1 MNETEKTSD
10 IVNTTDCLEA
20 VNAFKG
26 LKNFLFFIVLICLL
40 LSGAFFWLD
49 QLGYIDKTAC
59 VCGPGQGVCP
69 GSVCPQAA
77 CAKAACTA
85 VGAGTTGSAPDVSQ
99 TIEAQAELATE
110 QVGAELDQ
118 PAESAGAAKGGEA
131 GVKETTSRLNFT
143 LKCRQA
149 CFLIRACNFIL
160 IIAAMLYCL
169 ALLMSLKISLV
180 GRLGGINHIC
190 RAFILS
196 LFGLVLLLPWQ
207 KLFGGVVAG
216 AIYTPQELLCSAAPT
231 AEDSVV
237 SQVLYYLRF
246 VVLWL
251 VTFLLF
257 VFAQFRSARW
267 AGATLRR
274 LGMIH

>member
-1 MNETEKTSD
+1 MTEQEGTSD

-26 LKNFLFFIVLICLL
+26 LKNLLFFFVLICLL
-40 LSGAFFWLD
+40 LLGAIFWLE
-49 QLGYIDKTAC
+49 QFGHIDKTAC
-59 VCGPGQGVCP
+59 VCESGRIVCP
-69 GSVCPQAA
+69 D
-77 CAKAACTA
+77 KA
-85 VGAGTTGSAPDVSQ
+85 VGADVGSESGAVAA

-110 QVGAELDQ
+110 QVGAESNQ
-118 PAESAGAAKGGEA
+118 PVESAGAA
-131 GVKETTSRLNFT
+131 GVKKTTSRLKFT
-143 LKCRQA
+143 LKCCQA
-149 CFLIRACNFIL
+149 CFLIWACNFIL
-160 IIAAMLYCL
+160 IIAATLYSL
-169 ALLMSLKISLV
+169 ILLMSIKISLV

-196 LFGLVLLLPWQ
+196 LFGLVLLMPWQ
-207 KLFGGVVAG
+207 MLFGGVVVG

-231 AEDSVV
+231 AEDSVL
-237 SQVLYYLRF
+237 SQVFYYLRF

-251 VTFLLF
+251 VTLLF
-257 VFAQFRSARW
+257 FIFAQFRSARW

>member
-10 IVNTTDCLEA
+10 IVDTTDCLEA

-26 LKNFLFFIVLICLL
+26 MKNILFFGVLICLL
-40 LSGAFFWLD
+40 LVQAVFWLE
-49 QLGYIDKTAC
+49 QFGCIDKTAC
-59 VCGPGQGVCP
+59 VCESGRIVC
-69 GSVCPQAA
+69 SDAS
-77 CAKAACTA
+77 
-85 VGAGTTGSAPDVSQ
+85 VGAGSTDSAPDTSEI
-99 TIEAQAELATE
+99 IEAQAQLATE
-110 QVGAELDQ
+110 QVGAESNQ
-118 PAESAGAAKGGEA
+118 PAESTDTVEGGEA
-131 GVKETTSRLNFT
+131 GVKKVVSRLKFT

-149 CFLIRACNFIL
+149 CFLVWACNFIL
-160 IIAAMLYCL
+160 IIAATLYCL
-169 ALLMSLKISLV
+169 VLLMSIKISLV

-196 LFGLVLLLPWQ
+196 VFGLVLLLPWQ
-207 KLFGGVVAG
+207 KLFAGVVAG

-231 AEDSVV
+231 AEDTVV

-257 VFAQFRSARW
+257 IFAQFRSARW
-267 AGATLRR
+267 ANATLRR

>member
-1 MNETEKTSD
+1 MNETEKSSD
-10 IVNTTDCLEA
+10 IVDTTDCLEA

-26 LKNFLFFIVLICLL
+26 MKNILFFGVLICLL
-40 LSGAFFWLD
+40 LVQAVFWLE
-49 QLGYIDKTAC
+49 QFGCIDKTAC
-59 VCGPGQGVCP
+59 VCGSGQIVCP
-69 GSVCPQAA
+69 DA
-77 CAKAACTA
+77 A
-85 VGAGTTGSAPDVSQ
+85 VGAGTTGSAPDASQ
-99 TIEAQAELATE
+99 TIEAQAQLATE
-110 QVGAELDQ
+110 QVGAESNQ
-118 PAESAGAAKGGEA
+118 PAESGGAAEPGEA
-131 GVKETTSRLNFT
+131 GVKETTSRLKFM
-143 LKCRQA
+143 LECRHA
-149 CFLIRACNFIL
+149 CFLIWACNFIL
-160 IIAAMLYCL
+160 IIAATLYCL
-169 ALLMSLKISLV
+169 ALLMSIKISLV

-216 AIYTPQELLCSAAPT
+216 AIYTPPELLCSAAPT

-257 VFAQFRSARW
+257 IFAQFRSARW